1 MILKE
6 HNTRATIDNHN
17 KWVYILADTVGTNF
31 VEKEL
36 GYEDASEL
44 PTTYID
50 DGMYFTFSP
59 DMDEYVAAWQFAK
72 EAKVEDFNKMAE
84 KTLKDAG
91 CKVWEDIKPRVDE
104 YIATVN
110 AAETTTGDY
119 VYNLIDE
126 LVEPFR
132 WTDVDSIG
140 EDYYL
145 NMLYS
150 YEPFFNKLDE
160 TIHEDLDESNM
171 DRKELY
177 PYDYGCDNCGTRV
190 PEEEIT
196 WYYGASVGLCP
207 ECKYHMS
214 KDDLNRLDLTG
225 ELPESINT
233 ANMVCQDNAELKE
246 ANDEDIAWTEVNIKS
261 ALDDLTNGFT
271 KTRGSIETEYEDEV
285 SIAKRILKQHYKI
298 VEVSDGRRNSDS
310 PVIWHIEYDIPLSK

>member
-6 HNTRATIDNHN
+6 HNTRATINDHN

-110 AAETTTGDY
+110 AAETTTGNY

-132 WTDVDSIG
+132 WTDVDNIG

-150 YEPFFNKLDE
+150 YEPFLNKLDE
-160 TIHEDLDESNM
+160 TIHENLDES
-171 DRKELY
+171 
-177 PYDYGCDNCGTRV
+177 
-190 PEEEIT
+190 
-196 WYYGASVGLCP
+196 
-207 ECKYHMS
+207 
-214 KDDLNRLDLTG
+214 
-225 ELPESINT
+225 
-233 ANMVCQDNAELKE
+233 NMVCQDNAELKE
-246 ANDEDIAWTEVNIKS
+246 TNDEDIAWTEVNIKS
-261 ALDDLTNGFT
+261 VLDDLTNGFT
-271 KTRGSIETEYEDEV
+271 KARGSVETEYEDEA
-285 SIAKRILKQHYKI
+285 SIAKRILKQYYKI
-298 VEVSDGRRNSDS
+298 VEVSDGRKNSDS
-310 PVIWHIEYDIPLSK
+310 SAIWHIEYNIPLSK

>member
-6 HNTRATIDNHN
+6 HNTRATINDHN

-59 DMDEYVAAWQFAK
+59 DMDEYAAAWQFAK

-110 AAETTTGDY
+110 AAETTTGNY

-160 TIHEDLDESNM
+160 TIHENLDESNM
-171 DRKELY
+171 VY
-177 PYDYGCDNCGTRV
+177 
-190 PEEEIT
+190 
-196 WYYGASVGLCP
+196 
-207 ECKYHMS
+207 
-214 KDDLNRLDLTG
+214 
-225 ELPESINT
+225 
-233 ANMVCQDNAELKE
+233 QDNAELKE

-261 ALDDLTNGFT
+261 VLDDLTNGFT
-271 KTRGSIETEYEDEV
+271 KARGSIETEYEDEA
-285 SIAKRILKQHYKI
+285 SIAKRILKRHYKI